1 MSNTRM
7 QKGTHASPS
16 TGLRDKTSKKR
27 MKVESK
33 VARCVKSEPMKVLAR
48 ESKMGLGVCTAKDT
62 FDNDD
67 EVEIIEKEG
76 EKARNA
82 GDVCNKEAEQKTF
95 TELDASLRPF
105 AAAGDGKA
113 RVDGG
118 SCSVVLPPCAVPV
131 MGTELIEGSA
141 SDPLPSDSEGDND
154 YPADYWLETF
164 PKMLQ
169 GIPGN
174 SLQEE
179 KIEMIPNRFYFD
191 YLL

>member
-1 MSNTRM
+1 MMRW
-7 QKGTHASPS
+7 K
-16 TGLRDKTSKKR
+16 LLKR
-27 MKVESK
+27 RAE
-33 VARCVKSEPMKVLAR
+33 E
-48 ESKMGLGVCTAKDT
+48 
-62 FDNDD
+62 
-67 EVEIIEKEG
+67 
-76 EKARNA
+76 ARNA
-82 GDVCNKEAEQKTF
+82 GDVRNNEAEARTF
-95 TELDASLRPF
+95 SELDANLRPF

-141 SDPLPSDSEGDND
+141 SDSEGDND

-169 GIPGN
+169 GVPGN

-179 KIEMIPNRFYFD
+179 KIQMIPNRFYFD